1 MATVS
6 DDFDPYP
13 VLDAACAPR
22 AAYFHVPF
30 CLHRCGYCD
39 FTLVAERDDLIP
51 AWLAALQNELSRLQ
65 QQRYPVDTIF
75 IGGGPPTHLNV
86 EQLTQLIELIT
97 ANFVLSDGGEFSIE
111 ANPDGLDNDRLDA
124 LRDLGVNRLSLGVQ
138 SFDDQVLKTLER
150 QHSRDEALDVVE
162 RAAERFPNLSL
173 DLIFGVPGLS
183 TESWL
188 ESLSTATSLPLKHVS
203 TYGLTFEK
211 GTDFF
216 QRMQKGNL
224 AVMPDELEREM
235 YAAAIQ
241 HLPDRGFQHYEI
253 SNFAQPG
260 FECRHNMVYWSA
272 DEYFAFGP
280 GAARYVAGVRST
292 NARNVTRWINSWA
305 RSEIA
310 LQESEQLNADEKI
323 REAVFLG
330 LRRIGGIDLARFE
343 QRFGVCLRRYE
354 AEILQNHI
362 DHGLLEIKSNHLRL
376 TDDGRFVA
384 DTVIADFL

>member
-1 MATVS
+1 MAKT
-6 DDFDPYP
+6 DEGFNPYP
-13 VLDAACAPR
+13 AMDAATAPR

-51 AWLAALQNELSRLQ
+51 AWLAGLKNELSRLHQ
-65 QQRYPVDTIF
+65 QYTVDSIF
-75 IGGGPPTHLNV
+75 IGGGTPTHLNT
-86 EQLTQLIELIT
+86 EQLGQLIELIT
-97 ANFVLSDGGEFSIE
+97 ANFALSDGGEFSIE
-111 ANPDGLDNDRLDA
+111 ANPDGLDNGRLDL

-150 QHSRDEALDVVE
+150 QHTRDEALDVVG

-183 TESWL
+183 LESWL
-188 ESLSTATSLPLKHVS
+188 ESISTAIALPLKHVS

-216 QRMQKGNL
+216 QRMQTGNL
-224 AVMPDELEREM
+224 AVMPDELERDM
-235 YAAAIQ
+235 YAAVIQ
-241 HLPDRGFQHYEI
+241 RLPKSGFKHYEI
-253 SNFAQPG
+253 SNFAKPG
-260 FECRHNMVYWSA
+260 FECRHNTVYWA
-272 DEYFAFGP
+272 AEEYFAFGP
-280 GAARYVAGVRST
+280 GAARYVDGIRST

-310 LQESEQLNADEKI
+310 LQESEQLNADEKV

-330 LRRIGGIDLARFE
+330 LRRIDGINLTNFE
-343 QRFGVCLRRYE
+343 QRFSVHLQSYA
-354 AEILQNHI
+354 AEILQKHI
-362 DHGLLEIKSNHLRL
+362 DTGLLEIENDHLRL
-376 TDDGRFVA
+376 TAEGRFIA
-384 DTVIADFL
+384 DTVISDFL

>member
-1 MATVS
+1 MAKS
-6 DDFDPYP
+6 PEDLNPYP
-13 VLDAACAPR
+13 AIDSANAPR

-65 QQRYPVDTIF
+65 QPYTVDTIF
-75 IGGGPPTHLNV
+75 IGGGTPTHLNV
-86 EQLTQLIELIT
+86 EQLQQLIQLIT
-97 ANFVLSDGGEFSIE
+97 DSFKLSDGGEFSIE
-111 ANPDGLDNDRLDA
+111 ANPDGLDNDRLDL

-138 SFDDQVLKTLER
+138 SFDDQVLRTLER
-150 QHSRDEALDVVE
+150 QHTRAEAIDVVQ
-162 RAAERFPNLSL
+162 RVAERFSNLSL

-183 TESWL
+183 LQSWL
-188 ESLSTATSLPLKHVS
+188 ESLSTAMALPLKHVS

-224 AVMPDELEREM
+224 DAIPDELERDM

-241 HLPDRGFQHYEI
+241 RLPESGFQHYEI
-253 SNFAQPG
+253 SNFAKPG
-260 FECRHNMVYWSA
+260 FECRHNMVYWA
-272 DEYFAFGP
+272 AEEYFAFGP
-280 GAARYVAGVRST
+280 GAARYVDGIRST
-292 NARNVTRWINSWA
+292 NARNVMRWINKWT

-310 LQESEQLNADEKI
+310 LQESEQLNADERI

-330 LRRIGGIDLARFE
+330 LRRIGGINLETFE
-343 QRFGVCLRRYE
+343 QRFSVQLQNY
-354 AEILQNHI
+354 AADILQKHI
-362 DHGLLEIKSNHLRL
+362 DTGLLEIVNDHLRL
-376 TDDGRFVA
+376 TAEGRFIA
-384 DTVIADFL
+384 DTVISDFL